1 VTAINTHSKP
11 SLIEIRRFYL
21 GLSFLLAILATI
33 GFWPQYFQPLLTG
46 SVEKNSVI
54 HLHATVYVGW
64 LALFICQ
71 CFLVAVGNIKL
82 HRRVGNFG
90 LVYGCGVVIVGLST
104 TIVQFAANLEE
115 NGIAQVQ
122 HTGLFPITDMI
133 LFSAF
138 FGAAAYYRKNPELH
152 KRLMIVAAS
161 TILIASTGR
170 FTLALGAEGA
180 AFHLVNLSLWL
191 SPILLAMGYDIV
203 RYRIVHPVYV
213 IGGGIIAISNFRDPL
228 RYTDTWVSFTHW
240 LASTLS

>member
-1 VTAINTHSKP
+1 MTDMNAHSKQ
-11 SLIEIRRFYL
+11 SLIETRRFYL

-54 HLHATVYVGW
+54 HLHASVYVGW
-64 LALFICQ
+64 LALFIFQ

-90 LVYGCGVVIVGLST
+90 LVYGCGVVIVGLTT
-104 TIVQFAANLEE
+104 TIVKFAANLEA
-115 NGIAQVQ
+115 NGLEQVQ
-122 HTGLFPITDMI
+122 HTEIFPFTDMV

-138 FGAAAYYRKNPELH
+138 FGAAAYYRKRPELH
-152 KRLMIVAAS
+152 KRLMIVTAC

-170 FTLALGAEGA
+170 FALALGTEGA
-180 AFHLVNLSLWL
+180 LFHLVSLTLWL
-191 SPILLAMGYDIV
+191 SPILLAMGYDLV
-203 RYRIVHPVYV
+203 RNRVVHPVYL
-213 IGGGIIAISNFRDPL
+213 IGAAVIAISSFRESL
-228 RYTDTWVSFTHW
+228 SYTDTWVSFTHW